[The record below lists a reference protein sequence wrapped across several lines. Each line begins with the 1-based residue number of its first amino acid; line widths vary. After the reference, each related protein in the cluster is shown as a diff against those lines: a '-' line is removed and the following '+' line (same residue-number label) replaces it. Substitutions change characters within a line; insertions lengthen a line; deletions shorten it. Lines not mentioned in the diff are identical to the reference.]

1 MSDGAGRSARLRALE
16 QHSDGFA
23 LAEIDLRLRKEGEL
37 LGTRQSG
44 FQSFHVASLPD
55 DAQLLE
61 RARAHAEAISAADV
75 ALEAPEHALLAEE
88 LQRRYGETQLEP
100 VAA

>member
-1 MSDGAGRSARLRALE
+1 MSDAASSVRLRALE
-16 QHSDGFA
+16 EHSDGFA

-44 FQSFHVASLPD
+44 FQSFRVASLPD
-55 DAQLLE
+55 DAELLE
-61 RARAHAEAISAADV
+61 RARAHAEAISASD
-75 ALEAPEHALLAEE
+75 PHLLAAEHVLLADE
-88 LQRRYGETQLEP
+88 LRRVYGDAQLEP